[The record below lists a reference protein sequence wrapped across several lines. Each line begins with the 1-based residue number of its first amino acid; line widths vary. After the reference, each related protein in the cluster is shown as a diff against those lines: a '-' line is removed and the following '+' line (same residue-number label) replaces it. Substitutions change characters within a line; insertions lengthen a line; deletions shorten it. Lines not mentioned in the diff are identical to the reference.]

1 MFDTLPN
8 NFYLFFYDTLKCLPL
23 DYQEFNERIY
33 SSVFYW
39 NVSWLT
45 IIFYILEKQWYSN
58 FFSFS
63 KGIKISF

>member
-39 NVSWLT
+39 NVS
-45 IIFYILEKQWYSN
+45 
-58 FFSFS
+58 
-63 KGIKISF
+63 